1 MVKQINCIIFGM
13 FLLVAAWEDG
23 RRKSVSI
30 WLLLSAGAAGIIL
43 CFLQREN
50 FANRFTGCLVG
61 IALLVISG
69 LTKESVGTGDGCFF
83 IISGLFL
90 PALSNLILL
99 LYGLSLSGIFCGL
112 FFLLNR
118 VKGINVGKERIP
130 FIPFL
135 VPVWLV
141 MVMR

>member
-1 MVKQINCIIFGM
+1 MVEQINYIIFGM
-13 FLLVAAWEDG
+13 FLLAAAWEDG
-23 RRKSVSI
+23 KRKSVSI
-30 WLLLSAGAAGIIL
+30 WLLLSAGAAGIVL

-50 FANRFTGCLVG
+50 FVSRITGCLVG
-61 IALLVISG
+61 LALLAVSR

-83 IISGLFL
+83 IVSGLFL

-118 VKGINVGKERIP
+118 VKGNDVGKERIP

-135 VPVWLV
+135 VPVWLI

>member
-1 MVKQINCIIFGM
+1 MVEQLKCIVFGM
-13 FLLVAAWEDG
+13 FLMAAAWEDG
-23 RRKSVSI
+23 RKKSISS
-30 WLLLSAGAAGIIL
+30 WLLLSGGAAGL
-43 CFLQREN
+43 VLSLLQREDY
-50 FANRFTGCLVG
+50 FKFSGCLVG
-61 IALLVISG
+61 LALLAVSK
-69 LTKESVGTGDGCFF
+69 LSRESVGIGDGCFF

-90 PALSNLILL
+90 PALSNLILFF
-99 LYGLSLSGIFCGL
+99 YGLSLSGIFCGL

-135 VPVWLV
+135 VPVWLI